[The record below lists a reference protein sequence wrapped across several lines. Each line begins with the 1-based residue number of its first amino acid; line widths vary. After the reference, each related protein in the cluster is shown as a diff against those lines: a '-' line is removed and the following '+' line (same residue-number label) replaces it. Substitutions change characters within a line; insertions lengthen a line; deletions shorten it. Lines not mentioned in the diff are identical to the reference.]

1 MTTYDEICLLFL
13 VSEVNI
19 ILRVFLSESRKI
31 NRKESIQSNP
41 FMTTQYVISNL
52 QVFKILDG
60 RLKLITP
67 RAGF

>member
-13 VSEVNI
+13 ASEVNI